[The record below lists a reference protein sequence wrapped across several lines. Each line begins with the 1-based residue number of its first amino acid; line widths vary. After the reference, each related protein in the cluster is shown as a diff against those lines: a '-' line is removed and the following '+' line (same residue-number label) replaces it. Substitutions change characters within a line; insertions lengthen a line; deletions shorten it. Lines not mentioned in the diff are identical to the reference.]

1 MATAFTANKPL
12 YLLKTSKARRLV
24 NAFKPPKVA
33 YKRPVN
39 AITKIYKIII
49 YILATS

>member
-12 YLLKTSKARRLV
+12 YLLKTSKARRLIS
-24 NAFKPPKVA
+24 APKPPKVA